1 MTNKLPI
8 NKDYLISSLKEFDK
22 KILDKK
28 YSKIYNNESTLDK
41 LSESTDGTLLFD
53 GNSIQSAE
61 NGKSAYD
68 IAIDNGFNGSQEE
81 WLNSLKGEQGE
92 TGKTGRSIKSIT
104 TENNNV
110 IVTYTDDKT
119 EVIGQLNVDVQA
131 NFLTSNGFGNLRYY
145 NNNFQY
151 YNTETLNWHDISMDS
166 KNIYI
171 LNMIP
176 KEMQKFGG
184 FYDPESKHYKLKW
197 TEPSDTIIDNQAACI
212 VEKVIIRRKLGEQ
225 PLNMSDGILVKEIK
239 RLDFFNHE
247 KNYFEDKS
255 FNPQLGDIWYYK
267 AFPISTT
274 GFANESDYNS
284 VNILCKD
291 YTVYGFQLDL
301 NESDPNSMI
310 TYIEDNK
317 YFSSAFMDYNSGNFD
332 YGDWE
337 NSWFIKNLKP
347 CMLKYNGDV
356 DYELNKNDF
365 SKKIDGSDSDISNET
380 YEGNAMIG
388 FPKIY
393 YKIINEDKN
402 LTNVYF
408 SNIKVDENYKCYS
421 HIDINGN
428 EIDYCYMP
436 IYNGSLSSNVLRS
449 LSNKAPIYSKSLTSE
464 LEAAIANN
472 QNSDNIWYTET
483 LSDRLLV
490 NLLLMLIGK
499 STDSQSTFGNG
510 YYTGGSQSSNPAIMT
525 GTMDQKGMFWGNN
538 GSSMLGVKV
547 FGIENL
553 WGNQWRR
560 IAGWINDNGTQKIKL
575 TSGQYDGSTI
585 DDYNTTGE
593 GYITIPN
600 STVNKTAGGY
610 ISKMLFNKF
619 GMFPISVGGSA
630 TTFFTDGIW
639 CNNTDI
645 NYALVGG
652 VSNHGLV
659 VGMFAT
665 SLNDSSSMVRWNIGS
680 SISCKPLLKDN
691 NGGN

>member
-1 MTNKLPI
+1 M
-8 NKDYLISSLKEFDK
+8 
-22 KILDKK
+22 
-28 YSKIYNNESTLDK
+28 
-41 LSESTDGTLLFD
+41 LF
-53 GNSIQSAE
+53 S
-61 NGKSAYD
+61 Y
-68 IAIDNGFNGSQEE
+68 
-81 WLNSLKGEQGE
+81 
-92 TGKTGRSIKSIT
+92 
-104 TENNNV
+104 
-110 IVTYTDDKT
+110 
-119 EVIGQLNVDVQA
+119 
-131 NFLTSNGFGNLRYY
+131 RY
-145 NNNFQY
+145 
-151 YNTETLNWHDISMDS
+151 
-166 KNIYI
+166 
-171 LNMIP
+171 
-176 KEMQKFGG
+176 
-184 FYDPESKHYKLKW
+184 KW
-197 TEPSDTIIDNQAACI
+197 
-212 VEKVIIRRKLGEQ
+212 K
-225 PLNMSDGILVKEIK
+225 
-239 RLDFFNHE
+239 
-247 KNYFEDKS
+247 
-255 FNPQLGDIWYYK
+255 W
-267 AFPISTT
+267 
-274 GFANESDYNS
+274 
-284 VNILCKD
+284 
-291 YTVYGFQLDL
+291 
-301 NESDPNSMI
+301 
-310 TYIEDNK
+310 
-317 YFSSAFMDYNSGNFD
+317 
-332 YGDWE
+332 
-337 NSWFIKNLKP
+337 
-347 CMLKYNGDV
+347 
-356 DYELNKNDF
+356 
-365 SKKIDGSDSDISNET
+365 
-380 YEGNAMIG
+380 
-388 FPKIY
+388 
-393 YKIINEDKN
+393 
-402 LTNVYF
+402 
-408 SNIKVDENYKCYS
+408 
-421 HIDINGN
+421 
-428 EIDYCYMP
+428 
-436 IYNGSLSSNVLRS
+436 
-449 LSNKAPIYSKSLTSE
+449 TSE

-691 NGGN
+691 NGGNWIGYIL